1 MSRLSQ
7 VLLLAAALP
16 LVYAQTIVVD
26 DAVIEANKST
36 VAPAAEPVVV
46 AASTDLLKE
55 ESVQLTDAVL
65 ANLTDLSLSN
75 ISLFDF
81 DTTAAGEKRS
91 GTARTFNKCKTYP
104 GDLLWPNKAVW
115 SVFNLLSG
123 FAITET
129 VPIGASCFDDF
140 GNYDA
145 TRCEYITNQW
155 TNSTIHAEDPTSVMS
170 PLYQGL
176 TCMPPS
182 VDNSSAGTC
191 TVGGFP
197 SYVVKATN
205 VAQIQL
211 AVNFARNLNIRLV
224 VKNTGHDFNGR
235 SSGSGALSVWTHHL
249 KSINFYKTYT
259 TTSYSGPALKVG
271 AGVQGFELYE
281 AAEKF
286 GVTAVGGE
294 GMTVGYAGGY
304 LAGGGHSPLSPKYGI
319 AADSVLSIDVVTPD
333 GRFVTAN
340 EKQNTELFWAL
351 RGGGGNTYGVVTSY
365 VVRAY
370 PKIDTIAVM
379 TFSFSTSATVS
390 HEAFWAGVKAY
401 WEGLPTW
408 NAAGNYEYWNIF
420 HTGPDALTFTM
431 LPWFAPNMTLVQLK
445 ELTAPLFAKWTEL
458 GITVDP
464 VYTEHKSFLPAWKA
478 GFPKESVGGTAAK
491 TACRLFPTENFSD
504 ATKFNATFEAIK
516 GLSDKGG
523 QIIGF
528 GITGGPGPYPDNAVN
543 PAWRGA
549 AMFAI
554 SVMGWDVGTPAEV
567 VAEKSKLLTNEWMKP
582 WRDVTPG
589 GGGYASEGDVTEP
602 DFQQSF
608 YGTEKYARLLA
619 FKQKIDPTGV
629 FYANLGVGSESW
641 YVTRQLD
648 GFPTQN
654 GRLCRV

>member
-7 VLLLAAALP
+7 VLFLAAALP
-16 LVYAQTIVVD
+16 LTNLAGAQTITVD
-26 DAVIEANKST
+26 DAVLEANEST
-36 VAPAAEPVVV
+36 VAPAAE
-46 AASTDLLKE
+46 ALTGDLLKE
-55 ESVQLTDAVL
+55 ETVQLTDAVL
-65 ANLTDLSLSN
+65 TNLTDLSLSN
-75 ISLFDF
+75 VSLFDF
-81 DTTAAGEKRS
+81 DTTSTGEKRS
-91 GTARTFNKCKTYP
+91 GSARTFNKCKTYP
-104 GDLLWPNKAVW
+104 GDLLWPSKPIW

-123 FAITET
+123 FAVSET
-129 VPIGASCFDDF
+129 VPIGASCYDDF

-145 TRCEYITNQW
+145 ARCEYITNEW
-155 TNSTIHAEDPTSVMS
+155 TNSTIHTEDPTSVMS

-176 TCMPPS
+176 TCMPS
-182 VDNSSAGTC
+182 GVNNISAGTC
-191 TVGGFP
+191 TVGGYP

-211 AVNFARNLNIRLV
+211 AVNFARNLNLRLV

-235 SSGSGALSVWTHHL
+235 SSGSGALSVWTHFL
-249 KSINFYKTYT
+249 KSINFYNNYKTG
-259 TTSYSGPALKVG
+259 SYSGPALKVG

-281 AAEKF
+281 AAEKY

-304 LAGGGHSPLSPKYGI
+304 LAGGGHSPMSPKYGI

-340 EKQNTELFWAL
+340 ENQNTELFWAL
-351 RGGGGNTYGVVTSY
+351 RGGGGNTFGVVTSY
-365 VVRAY
+365 VVKAY
-370 PKIDTIAVM
+370 PKLDNVAVM
-379 TFSFSTSATVS
+379 TFSFSTGANITND
-390 HEAFWAGVKAY
+390 AFWAAVKAY

-420 HTGPDALTFTM
+420 HTGPETLTFTM
-431 LPWFAPNMTLVQLK
+431 LPWFAPNMTLQELK
-445 ELTAPLFAKWTEL
+445 DLTAPLFAKWAAL
-458 GITVDP
+458 GVNVSP
-464 VYTEHKSFLPAWKA
+464 VYSEHKSFLPAWKA
-478 GFPKESVGGTAAK
+478 GFPKELVGGTAAK
-491 TACRLFPTENFSD
+491 TACRLFPTENFAD

-523 QIIGF
+523 EIIGF

-554 SVMGWDVGTPAEV
+554 SVIGWPVGSSMEVAAER
-567 VAEKSKLLTNEWMKP
+567 SKLLTNEWMQP

-602 DFQQSF
+602 DFKQSF

-619 FKQKIDPTGV
+619 FKQKIDPSGV
-629 FYANLGVGSESW
+629 FYANLGVGSDDW

-648 GFPTQN
+648 GLPTQN

>member
-1 MSRLSQ
+1 MSRLGQ
-7 VLLLAAALP
+7 ALLLAVVLP
-16 LVYAQTIVVD
+16 LTKLVGAQTIVVD
-26 DAVIEANKST
+26 DAVLDANEST
-36 VAPAAEPVVV
+36 VAPAAEVL
-46 AASTDLLKE
+46 TGDLLDE
-55 ESVQLTDAVL
+55 ENVQLTDAVL
-65 ANLTDLSLSN
+65 INLTDLSLSN

-81 DTTAAGEKRS
+81 GTSVAGEKRS
-91 GTARTFNKCKTYP
+91 TTARTFNKCKTYP
-104 GDLLWPNKAVW
+104 GDVLWPSKAVW
-115 SVFNLLSG
+115 GVFSLLTG
-123 FAITET
+123 FAVTET
-129 VPIGASCFDDF
+129 VPIGASCYDEF

-145 TRCEYITNQW
+145 ARCDYITKEW
-155 TNSTIHAEDPTSVMS
+155 TNSTIHTEDPTSVMS

-176 TCMPPS
+176 TCVPPS
-182 VDNSSAGTC
+182 VNNISTGAC
-191 TVGGFP
+191 TVGGYP

-211 AVNFARNLNIRLV
+211 AVNFARNLNLRLV

-235 SSGSGALSVWTHHL
+235 SSGSGALSVWIHHL
-249 KSINFYKTYT
+249 KSINFYESFKTA
-259 TTSYSGPALKVG
+259 SYSGPALKVG

-281 AAEKF
+281 AAEKH

-319 AADSVLSIDVVTPD
+319 AADSVLRIDVVTPD
-333 GRFVTAN
+333 GRFMTAN
-340 EKQNTELFWAL
+340 ETQNTELFWAL
-351 RGGGGNTYGVVTSY
+351 RGGGGNTFGVVTSY
-365 VVRAY
+365 VVKAY
-370 PKIDTIAVM
+370 PKLDTVAVM
-379 TFSFSTSATVS
+379 TFSFATGDAIS
-390 HEAFWAGVKAY
+390 YDAFWAAVKAY
-401 WEGLPTW
+401 WEALPTF
-408 NAAGNYEYWNIF
+408 NEAGNYEYWNIW
-420 HTGPDALTFTM
+420 HTGPDSLAFTM
-431 LPWFAPNMTLVQLK
+431 LPWFAPNMTLQGLK
-445 ELTAPLFAKWTEL
+445 DLTAPLFAKWAEL
-458 GITVDP
+458 GVNVEP
-464 VYTEHKSFLPAWKA
+464 VYSEHKSFLPAWKA
-478 GFPKESVGGTAAK
+478 GFPRELVGGTAAK
-491 TACRLFPTENFSD
+491 TACRLFPTENFVDAAKFD
-504 ATKFNATFEAIK
+504 ATFDAIK

-543 PAWRGA
+543 PAWRGV

-554 SVMGWDVGTPAEV
+554 SVIEWPAGSSMEV
-567 VAEKSKLLTNEWMKP
+567 AAEKSKTLTNEWMQP

-648 GFPTQN
+648 GLPTQN

>member
-7 VLLLAAALP
+7 VLFLAAAVP
-16 LVYAQTIVVD
+16 LANLAGAQTITVD
-26 DAVIEANKST
+26 DAILEANEST
-36 VAPAAEPVVV
+36 VAPAAE
-46 AASTDLLKE
+46 ALTGDLLKE
-55 ESVQLTDAVL
+55 ETVQLTDAVL
-65 ANLTDLSLSN
+65 TNLTDLSLSN
-75 ISLFDF
+75 VSLFDF
-81 DTTAAGEKRS
+81 DTTSTGEKRS
-91 GTARTFNKCKTYP
+91 GSVRTFNKCKTYP
-104 GDLLWPNKAVW
+104 GDLLWP
-115 SVFNLLSG
+115 
-123 FAITET
+123 I
-129 VPIGASCFDDF
+129 PIGASCYDDF

-145 TRCEYITNQW
+145 ARCEHITNEW
-155 TNSTIHAEDPTSVMS
+155 TNSTIHTEDPTSVMS

-176 TCMPPS
+176 TCMPS
-182 VDNSSAGTC
+182 GVNNISAGTC
-191 TVGGFP
+191 TVGGYP

-211 AVNFARNLNIRLV
+211 AVNFARNLNLRLV

-235 SSGSGALSVWTHHL
+235 SSGSGALSVWTHLL
-249 KSINFYKTYT
+249 KSINFYNNYKTG
-259 TTSYSGPALKVG
+259 SYSGPALKVG

-281 AAEKF
+281 AAEKY

-304 LAGGGHSPLSPKYGI
+304 LAGGGHSPMSPKYGI

-340 EKQNTELFWAL
+340 ENQNTELFWAL
-351 RGGGGNTYGVVTSY
+351 RGGGGNTFGVVTSY
-365 VVRAY
+365 VVKAY
-370 PKIDTIAVM
+370 PKLDNVAVM
-379 TFSFSTSATVS
+379 TFRFSTGANITND
-390 HEAFWAGVKAY
+390 AFWAAVKAY

-420 HTGPDALTFTM
+420 HTGPETLTFTM
-431 LPWFAPNMTLVQLK
+431 LPWFAPNMTLQELK
-445 ELTAPLFAKWTEL
+445 DLTAPLFAKWAAL
-458 GITVDP
+458 SVNVSP
-464 VYTEHKSFLPAWKA
+464 VYSEHKSFLPAWKA
-478 GFPKESVGGTAAK
+478 GFPKELVGGTAAK
-491 TACRLFPTENFSD
+491 TACRLFPTKNFAD

-523 QIIGF
+523 EIIGF

-554 SVMGWDVGTPAEV
+554 SVIGWPVGSSMEVAAER
-567 VAEKSKLLTNEWMKP
+567 SKLLTNEWMQP

-602 DFQQSF
+602 DFRQSF

-619 FKQKIDPTGV
+619 FKQKIDPSGV
-629 FYANLGVGSESW
+629 FYANLGVGSDDW
-641 YVTRQLD
+641 YVTRQFD
-648 GFPTQN
+648 GLPTQN

>member
-7 VLLLAAALP
+7 VLFLAAALP
-16 LVYAQTIVVD
+16 LTNLAGAQTITVD
-26 DAVIEANKST
+26 DAVLEANEST
-36 VAPAAEPVVV
+36 VAPAAE
-46 AASTDLLKE
+46 ALTGDLLKE
-55 ESVQLTDAVL
+55 ETVQLTDAVL
-65 ANLTDLSLSN
+65 TNLTDLSLSN
-75 ISLFDF
+75 VSLFDF
-81 DTTAAGEKRS
+81 DTTSTGEKRS
-91 GTARTFNKCKTYP
+91 GSARTFNKCKTYP
-104 GDLLWPNKAVW
+104 GDLLWPSKPIW

-123 FAITET
+123 FAVSET
-129 VPIGASCFDDF
+129 VPIGASCYDDF

-145 TRCEYITNQW
+145 ARCEYITNEW
-155 TNSTIHAEDPTSVMS
+155 TNSTIHTEDPTSVMS

-176 TCMPPS
+176 TCMPS
-182 VDNSSAGTC
+182 GVNNISAGTC
-191 TVGGFP
+191 TVGGYP

-211 AVNFARNLNIRLV
+211 AVNFARNLNLRLV

-235 SSGSGALSVWTHHL
+235 SSGSGALSVWTHFL
-249 KSINFYKTYT
+249 KSINFYNNYKTG
-259 TTSYSGPALKVG
+259 SYSGPALKVG

-281 AAEKF
+281 AAEKY

-304 LAGGGHSPLSPKYGI
+304 LAGGGHSPMSPKYGI

-340 EKQNTELFWAL
+340 ENQNTELFWAL
-351 RGGGGNTYGVVTSY
+351 RGGGGNTFGVVTSY
-365 VVRAY
+365 VVKAY
-370 PKIDTIAVM
+370 PKLDNVAVM
-379 TFSFSTSATVS
+379 TFSFSTGANITND
-390 HEAFWAGVKAY
+390 AFWAAVKAY

-420 HTGPDALTFTM
+420 HTGPETLTFTM
-431 LPWFAPNMTLVQLK
+431 LPWFAPNMTLQELK
-445 ELTAPLFAKWTEL
+445 DLTAPLFAKWAAL
-458 GITVDP
+458 GVNVSP
-464 VYTEHKSFLPAWKA
+464 VYSEHKSFLPAWKA
-478 GFPKESVGGTAAK
+478 GFPKELVGGTAAK
-491 TACRLFPTENFSD
+491 TACRLFPTENFAD

-523 QIIGF
+523 EIIGF

-554 SVMGWDVGTPAEV
+554 SVIGWPVGSSMEVAAER
-567 VAEKSKLLTNEWMKP
+567 SKLLTNEWMQP

-602 DFQQSF
+602 DFKQSF

-619 FKQKIDPTGV
+619 FKQKIDPNGV
-629 FYANLGVGSESW
+629 FYANLGVGSDDW

-648 GFPTQN
+648 GLPTQN